1 MNTPPKRPSWP
12 KIINAL
18 MRTGLSQRQIKTMTG
33 VSQPFLSALRCGK
46 RASIGFD
53 AGLRL
58 YVLYTKTILRKELVL
73 VELAKKQ
80 NTR

>member
-33 VSQPFLSALRCGK
+33 VSQPFLSALRCRK

-58 YVLYTKTILRKELVL
+58 YTLYASIILHKELVM
-73 VELAKKQ
+73 VAKKKI
-80 NTR
+80 